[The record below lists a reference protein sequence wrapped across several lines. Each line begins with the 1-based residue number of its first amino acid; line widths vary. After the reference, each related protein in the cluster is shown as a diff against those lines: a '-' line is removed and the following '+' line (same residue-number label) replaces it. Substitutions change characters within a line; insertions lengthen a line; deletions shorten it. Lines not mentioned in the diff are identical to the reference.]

1 MFEGV
6 LCEDRLCHVAVG
18 RPEGTCI
25 LGLLDRHCNQMLSE
39 PAPVGWRHKDGSAF
53 SEAATLALSSR
64 AVSFAATN
72 AGATDAHTSYPATA
86 NAATDATQV

>member
-25 LGLLDRHCNQMLSE
+25 LRLLGWHCNQMLSE

-53 SEAATLALSSR
+53 SEAPTLALSSR
-64 AVSFAATN
+64 AVSSAATN
-72 AGATDAHTSYPATA
+72 AGATDAHASYPLSRCSA
-86 NAATDATQV
+86 